1 MSFTASLDDLVATN
15 ANGLLS
21 AHPSW
26 VRVRL
31 GDVCEV
37 QNGFPYPS
45 TGFGKSSGFPL
56 LRIRDIRSSQPETFF
71 DGPVDEDFIVRHGD
85 LVVGMD
91 GDFNC
96 ARWQGPPALLNQR
109 VCRLSPRDGEFSP
122 EFLYYVLQGY
132 LNAVNAHTSAITVK
146 HLSSRTV
153 EDLPLPLPPLP
164 EQERIAGELDD
175 YVSRLDAAQAA
186 LHRVQRNL
194 ARYRASV
201 LHAAVT
207 GRLVPTEAEL
217 ARAEGREYEPASAL
231 LTRILGERRRRWE
244 EAELA
249 KMVAAGKAPKDG
261 RWKGRYE
268 EAVAA
273 ETDGLP
279 ELPEG
284 WCWAGIS
291 EWLAAGRQGMT
302 TGPFGSLL
310 KKHEHVAEGI
320 PVLGIENVEPLRY
333 VTGAKIHVTLKKAR
347 ELERYDA
354 QPGDL
359 LITRSGTVGRVC
371 VVPEGIK
378 MARFSTNIMRIR
390 MLAPSPTAAWFALAL
405 TGSQLVRDQVGDL
418 SKGTTH
424 SFLNQRII
432 AQLAF
437 PVPPLSEQV
446 RVLAEVDRQL
456 TDIQAIQSVLESN
469 VSRLTR
475 LRQSILRLAF
485 EGRLVDQDPTDE
497 PAAVLLERI
506 RAERA
511 ADSGSARRRER
522 RLSAVTQERL
532 L

>member
-45 TGFGKSSGFPL
+45 AGFGKSSGFPL

-194 ARYRASV
+194 VRYRASV

-231 LTRILGERRRRWE
+231 LARILGERRRRWE

-249 KMVAAGKAPKDG
+249 KMTAAGKAPKDG
-261 RWKGRYE
+261 RWKGRYVE
-268 EAVAA
+268 PVGVDA
-273 ETDGLP
+273 EGLG

-284 WCWAGIS
+284 WCTVRLNAVADVQLGQQRHPSHTSAEVVYPYVRAANITWSGLQLSDIKSMGFPNPDRYRLDFGDVLLSEASGSPMEAGKPAIWRDEIPGACFQKTVLRVRAYDKQLLLPEYLRHRFLHECWS
-291 EWLAAGRQGMT
+291 GRFAALAPGVGIVHLT
-302 TGPFGSLL
+302 
-310 KKHEHVAEGI
+310 AE
-320 PVLGIENVEPLRY
+320 
-333 VTGAKIHVTLKKAR
+333 
-347 ELERYDA
+347 
-354 QPGDL
+354 
-359 LITRSGTVGRVC
+359 
-371 VVPEGIK
+371 
-378 MARFSTNIMRIR
+378 R
-390 MLAPSPTAAWFALAL
+390 MLAWPLPL
-405 TGSQLVRDQVGDL
+405 
-418 SKGTTH
+418 
-424 SFLNQRII
+424 
-432 AQLAF
+432 
-437 PVPPLSEQV
+437 PPLAEQHRIV
-446 RVLAEVDRQL
+446 TEVDRCM
-456 TDIQAIQSVLESN
+456 SVLDAVAALVAAS
-469 VSRLTR
+469 SARLTR

-485 EGRLVDQDPTDE
+485 EGRLVDQDPNDE

-506 RAERA
+506 RAEHA
-511 ADSGSARRRER
+511 AGGGSARRKAR
-522 RLSAVTQERL
+522 RGAAVTQERL